1 MGIVRVHW
9 GARAERGPPRSPLIA
24 SLRWSYS
31 GNKRLPNTILITFT
45 RFSPL
50 LHALSFKG
58 PFAPR
63 RGSAIEL
70 YVLIVL
76 KLEVYVILSLADI
89 CLFAT

>member
-1 MGIVRVHW
+1 MIIGVRVLNTDL
-9 GARAERGPPRSPLIA
+9 RFRP
-24 SLRWSYS
+24 SLLHCGGRTA

-50 LHALSFKG
+50 LHALSFKW

-76 KLEVYVILSLADI
+76 KLEVYVVLSLADI